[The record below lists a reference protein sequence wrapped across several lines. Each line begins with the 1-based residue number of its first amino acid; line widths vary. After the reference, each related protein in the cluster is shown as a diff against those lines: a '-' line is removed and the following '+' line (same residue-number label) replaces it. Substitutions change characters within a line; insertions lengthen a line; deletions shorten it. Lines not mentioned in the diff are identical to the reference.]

1 MHWAEDKTKH
11 ILFKKGKKQYPALNI
26 TKNENKI
33 KQYSA
38 VECLGCLLD
47 ENISGESMAT
57 RALKKLMEKQSFLI
71 GRIGTCHTFLK
82 QLSLSQMLLGVMP
95 YRGINTENSVI
106 RGRSQRTHTSV
117 LDQCQ
122 PQ

>member
-1 MHWAEDKTKH
+1 
-11 ILFKKGKKQYPALNI
+11 
-26 TKNENKI
+26 
-33 KQYSA
+33 
-38 VECLGCLLD
+38 
-47 ENISGESMAT
+47 MAT
-57 RALKKLMEKQSFLI
+57 RALKKLMEKQFFLI

-82 QLSLSQMLLGVMP
+82 QLSLSQMLLRVMP

-106 RGRSQRTHTSV
+106 RGRSQRTQTSI